1 MRLTAAGWAVL
12 GVGVAA
18 LGAARTMQIREVW
31 MIAATLLMTLAVAAA
46 LVAMTPDR
54 LELQRQVTPREVQVG
69 TQAEIRLEV
78 RHPGG
83 RWSPTVTLDVGGEQH
98 RVPPLAPSTSTSVNW
113 PLTTSTR
120 GVHHLPA
127 VVVRR
132 LDPLGL
138 VQRVRTV
145 CDPLEVVVAPRTLAL
160 DMPRAGAGMLG
171 SLLLHRARQFG
182 VGEFEGLRSYVEGD
196 DLRLV
201 HWKASARSVDLLV
214 RQFSM
219 EGARR
224 CTVVLDTSTPRTA
237 DGFETAVA
245 IAASLIEAGE
255 LAGLT
260 PRLVTTG
267 GLDLSGDDVVQQ
279 ARIHLARVQPD
290 RDPRPVE
297 RDPAEG
303 LGLVIGITP
312 SVDSDLWRDRQTF
325 SDPMLVPIVITER
338 PPVPRSGLCIT
349 SLDEFAVAWQSLIAA
364 TATPGV
370 SS

>member
-1 MRLTAAGWAVL
+1 MRLTRAGWAVL
-12 GVGVAA
+12 AMGVVA
-18 LGAARTMQIREVW
+18 LGTARTLQMREVW
-31 MIAATLLMTLAVAAA
+31 MIAATLLITMAVAAA
-46 LVAMTPDR
+46 IVALTPDR
-54 LELQRQVTPREVQVG
+54 LEFQRQVTPRDVQVG
-69 TQAEIRLEV
+69 THAEV
-78 RHPGG
+78 RLSVSHPGQ
-83 RWSPTVTLDVGGEQH
+83 RWSPTVMLNIGNVQH
-98 RVPPLAPSTSTSVNW
+98 RAPPMPPQTTISVNW
-113 PLTTSTR
+113 PLNTSAR
-120 GVHHLPA
+120 GVQHLPS
-127 VVVRR
+127 VVVQR

-138 VQRVRTV
+138 VQRTRRV
-145 CDPLEVVVAPRTLAL
+145 CGPLEVAVAPRTLAL
-160 DMPRAGAGMLG
+160 DMPKAGAGMLG
-171 SLLLHRARQFG
+171 SMLIHRARQFG

-245 IAASLIEAGE
+245 IAASLVEAAD

-267 GLDLSGDDVVQQ
+267 GLDLSGDDVGQQ
-279 ARIHLARVQPD
+279 ARPHLAQLQPD
-290 RDPRPVE
+290 RHSRPIE

-312 SVDSDLWRDRQTF
+312 SVDSAMWRDRQSF
-325 SDPMLVPIVITER
+325 DDPMLVPVVVTER
-338 PPVPRSGLCIT
+338 PPVPRSGICAT
-349 SLDEFAVAWQSLIAA
+349 SLDDFAQAWQALVAA
-364 TATPGV
+364 TNPGALR
-370 SS
+370 

>member
-1 MRLTAAGWAVL
+1 MRLTRAGWAVL
-12 GVGVAA
+12 AVGVVA
-18 LGAARTMQIREVW
+18 LGTARTLQMREVW
-31 MIAATLLMTLAVAAA
+31 MIAATLLVTLAVAAA
-46 LVAMTPDR
+46 MVALTPDR
-54 LELQRQVTPREVQVG
+54 LELQRQVTPRHVQVG
-69 TQAEIRLEV
+69 THAEIRLDV
-78 RHPGG
+78 QHPGR
-83 RWSPTVTLDVGGEQH
+83 RWSPTVTLDVGNARH
-98 RVPPLAPSTSTSVNW
+98 RVPPLAPHTATSVTW
-113 PLTTSTR
+113 PLATSAR

-138 VQRVRTV
+138 VQRARPV
-145 CDPLEVVVAPRTLAL
+145 CNPLDVVVAPRTLAL

-171 SLLLHRARQFG
+171 SMLIHRARQFG

-237 DGFETAVA
+237 EGFETAVA
-245 IAASLIEAGE
+245 IAASLVEAAE

-267 GLDLSGDDVVQQ
+267 GLDLSGDDVGQQ
-279 ARIHLARVQPD
+279 AYIHLALVQPD
-290 RDPRPVE
+290 RDARPIE

-312 SVDSDLWRDRQTF
+312 SVDSDVWRDRQTF
-325 SDPMLVPIVITER
+325 SDPLLVPLVITER
-338 PPVPRSGLCIT
+338 PPVPRSGICAS
-349 SLDEFAVAWQSLIAA
+349 SLDEFAAAWQALV
-364 TATPGV
+364 TATTNPGA
-370 SS
+370 SR